1 MRVMPVFLHRP
12 SIGRVGG
19 HRDVAGSGGMMV
31 AILLVALGIPLW
43 LVAGMVLG
51 ALYSRHRFKQA
62 PGVFRCKVR
71 LVDGTA
77 GSLKT
82 NWGRAPA
89 YGRWAHDVLL
99 VSQGLALVRVMALP
113 VLGVV
118 TGPDKANPDEV
129 KRLGPAPKVLTLRV
143 DGDATIELAAGDP
156 DELSMLG
163 PFTGTA
169 LPPTTSR

>member
-1 MRVMPVFLHRP
+1 MPSFLRRL
-12 SIGRVGG
+12 SIGLVGG
-19 HRDVAGSGGMMV
+19 HRGVAGSGGMVV

-71 LVDGTA
+71 LVAGTA

-89 YGRWAHDVLL
+89 YGRWVHDVLL
-99 VSQGLALVRVMALP
+99 LNQGLALVRVMALP

-129 KRLGPAPKVLTLRV
+129 KRLGPAPRVLSLRV
-143 DGDATIELAAGDP
+143 DGDATIELAAGEP
-156 DELSMLG
+156 DQVSMLG

-169 LPPTTSR
+169 VPPATSR

>member
-169 LPPTTSR
+169 LPPATSR

>member
-1 MRVMPVFLHRP
+1 
-12 SIGRVGG
+12 
-19 HRDVAGSGGMMV
+19 MV

-51 ALYSRHRFKQA
+51 ALYSRRRFKQA

-118 TGPDKANPDEV
+118 TGPVKANPDQV
-129 KRLGPAPKVLTLRV
+129 KRLGPAPEVLSLRV

-156 DELSMLG
+156 DELRMLG

-169 LPPTTSR
+169 GAAGHQPLSR

>member
-1 MRVMPVFLHRP
+1 MRVMRAFLAGP

-19 HRDVAGSGGMMV
+19 CRDVAGSGGMMV

-51 ALYSRHRFKQA
+51 ALYSRQRFKHA
-62 PGVFRCKVR
+62 SGVFRCKVR
-71 LVDGTA
+71 LVAGTA

-82 NWGRAPA
+82 TWGRAPA
-89 YGRWAHDVLL
+89 YGRWVHDVLL
-99 VSQGLALVRVMALP
+99 VNQGLALVRGTALP

-118 TGPDKANPDEV
+118 TGPDKANPDQV
-129 KRLGPAPKVLTLRV
+129 KRLGSAPRVLSLRL
-143 DGDATIELAAGDP
+143 DGNATIELAAGEP

-163 PFTGTA
+163 PFADAAGH
-169 LPPTTSR
+169 PPLSR